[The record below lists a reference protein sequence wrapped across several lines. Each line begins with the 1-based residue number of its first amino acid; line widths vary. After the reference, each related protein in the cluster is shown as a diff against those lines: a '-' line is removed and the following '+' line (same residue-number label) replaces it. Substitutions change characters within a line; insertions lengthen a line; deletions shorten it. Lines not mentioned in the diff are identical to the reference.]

1 MKRVILLRH
10 ASANNQK
17 FNQKI
22 DHEKPLD
29 ALGENDC
36 KNLSSW
42 LKKSHIDI
50 DLVITSDAKRAEQT
64 SELVFSPCKVTV
76 EKNANFYLCNYEEIL
91 YSLKTLNKE
100 INNVAIVGHEPSISD
115 TLRALV
121 GAIRPDLEK
130 GLHSLYLP
138 CTISFIFFNI
148 KSWNDLNE
156 KEGLLE
162 GYLSPETLRKK
173 NEKN

>member
-1 MKRVILLRH
+1 MKRIILLRH

-17 FNQKI
+17 FSQKI

-64 SELVFSPCKVTV
+64 SELVFSNYKVNV
-76 EKNANFYLCNYEEIL
+76 EKNANLYLCNYEEIL
-91 YSLKTLNKE
+91 ASLKT
-100 INNVAIVGHEPSISD
+100 INENLTNVAIVGHEPSISD

-121 GAIRPDLEK
+121 GSIRPDLEK
-130 GLHSLYLP
+130 GLHSLYQP
-138 CTISFIFFNI
+138 CTISFILFYI
-148 KSWNDLNE
+148 TSWNDLNE

-162 GYLSPETLRKK
+162 GYLSPETLKIQ